1 MYRVQEEITVNVC
14 TVYSVQGDMTGQ
26 YRYVQS
32 TRRNNSKGMY
42 SVQCTRRYDRTVQ
55 VCTVYSAQC
64 REYKEILQDSTDI
77 YNVQCTEL

>member
-1 MYRVQEEITVNVC
+1 MRLKDFGGYKGGLDVR
-14 TVYSVQGDMTGQ
+14 GDMTGQ

-42 SVQCTRRYDRTVQ
+42 SVQCARRYDRTVQ

-77 YNVQCTEL
+77 YNVQCTELKDI